1 MKRWIVSMVDFSCG
15 VGVSCQFLSI
25 PFLLC
30 SYHNI
35 PSVFY
40 FHSWW
45 EDLDV
50 VESISCLQFFLSSL
64 CWQKNEEGER
74 GFDAI
79 LNKEYC
85 FAPKMD
91 THRSLEEYLCKSV
104 LLQNCSFY
112 SAATVL
118 ALAACGMTWHLSNGN
133 LCRSRVWDSRITYV
147 GSLRFPL
154 TRDRA
159 SNRRRGKDVK
169 CKTAIY

>member
-1 MKRWIVSMVDFSCG
+1 MSVSFYTVLALFLPQYTICLLFSFVVRGFGC
-15 VGVSCQFLSI
+15 CRIHKLSTI
-25 PFLLC
+25 
-30 SYHNI
+30 
-35 PSVFY
+35 
-40 FHSWW
+40 
-45 EDLDV
+45 
-50 VESISCLQFFLSSL
+50 FLSSL

-74 GFDAI
+74 GLDAI

-118 ALAACGMTWHLSNGN
+118 ALAACGMTSLTPLKWQPVPQSSVRFSHHIRWLPPISTN
-133 LCRSRVWDSRITYV
+133 SRPSVEQTERK
-147 GSLRFPL
+147 R
-154 TRDRA
+154 
-159 SNRRRGKDVK
+159 

>member
-74 GFDAI
+74 GLDAI

-118 ALAACGMTWHLSNGN
+118 ALAACGMTSLTPLKWQPVPQSSVRFSHHIRWLPPISTN
-133 LCRSRVWDSRITYV
+133 SRPSVEQTERK
-147 GSLRFPL
+147 R
-154 TRDRA
+154 
-159 SNRRRGKDVK
+159 